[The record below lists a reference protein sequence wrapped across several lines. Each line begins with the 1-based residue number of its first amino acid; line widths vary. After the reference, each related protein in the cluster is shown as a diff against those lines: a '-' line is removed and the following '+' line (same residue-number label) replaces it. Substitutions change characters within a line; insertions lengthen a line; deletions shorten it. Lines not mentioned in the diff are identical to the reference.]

1 MATLIETLIQVLNEE
16 CEVFDQLLEVSANKT
31 QAIVANDIDKLQ
43 KITDQEQDVLTVITN
58 LENKR
63 EEATV
68 DIATVLG
75 KDPKNSTL
83 KDIISYLDGQADV
96 KNQLA
101 RVHDELLTKVKRLSE
116 ENQHNAV
123 LVQDQLDLIDF
134 SLNAL
139 RGMNQAPETGSYNK
153 GAYNTGE
160 TYAPIKGSFDSS
172 S

>member
-16 CEVFDQLLEVSANKT
+16 CDVFDQLLDISKDKT
-31 QAIVANDIDKLQ
+31 QAIVANDIDKL
-43 KITDQEQDVLTVITN
+43 KTITDQEQDVLTVITN

-63 EEATV
+63 EEATT

-96 KNQLA
+96 KNRLA
-101 RVHDELLTKVKRLSE
+101 RGHDDLLGKVKRLAQ

-139 RGMNQAPETGSYNK
+139 RGMNQAPETGSYNR
-153 GAYNTGE
+153 GALNSGE
-160 TYAPIKGSFDSS
+160 TYAPVKGTFDSS

>member
-1 MATLIETLIQVLNEE
+1 MATLIETLIQVLNDE
-16 CEVFDQLLEVSANKT
+16 CDVFDRLLEISQQKT
-31 QAIVANDIDKLQ
+31 QAIVANDIDKLT
-43 KITDQEQDVLTVITN
+43 KITDEEQDVLTVVTN
-58 LENKR
+58 LEKKR

-75 KDPKNSTL
+75 KDAKNSTL
-83 KDIISYLDGQADV
+83 KDIISYLDGQAET

-101 RVHDELLTKVKRLSE
+101 DVHDRLLERVERLSR
-116 ENQHNAV
+116 ENKHNGV

>member
-16 CEVFDQLLEVSANKT
+16 CDVFDKLLDISQVKT
-31 QAIVANDIDKLQ
+31 QAIVANDIERLT
-43 KITDQEQDVLTVITN
+43 KITDEEQDILTVVTN
-58 LENKR
+58 LEKKR

-75 KDPKNSTL
+75 KKTDSTL
-83 KDIISYLDGQADV
+83 KEIISYLDGQTET
-96 KNQLA
+96 KNQLSD
-101 RVHDELLTKVKRLSE
+101 VHDRLLEKVERLAR
-116 ENQHNAV
+116 ENQHNGV

-160 TYAPIKGSFDSS
+160 TYAPIKGTFDSS